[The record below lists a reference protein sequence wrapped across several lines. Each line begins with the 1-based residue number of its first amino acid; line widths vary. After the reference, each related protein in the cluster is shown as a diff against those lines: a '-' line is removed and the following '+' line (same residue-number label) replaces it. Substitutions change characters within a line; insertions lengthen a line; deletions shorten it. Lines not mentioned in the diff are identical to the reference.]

1 MISQMRVSV
10 KHRGNVYSR
19 FSALHTLKYTL
30 ILSMQFREIHPFMEY
45 LCCVHCKGK
54 TADIFYWFYERKLLL
69 GNISNTKKF
78 SYLKKQTYEPYLLKV
93 FWEIYLWVPDYEILG
108 SFLIV
113 VCNSSSDSA
122 ISHCM
127 LDTRMRMYVYKICWY
142 INHLRSLVFV
152 ISRRCSL
159 GKSAFYSIQYN
170 NLLKCNLAASK
181 LFHVFIQ
188 SIKFCPFHCH
198 ISKSA
203 DVWNGWFIKET
214 KNERLLL

>member
-1 MISQMRVSV
+1 MFIV
-10 KHRGNVYSR
+10 KGRQLIYSID
-19 FSALHTLKYTL
+19 FTKENYSWVTFPTLKSFP
-30 ILSMQFREIHPFMEY
+30 IWKNKHMSPM
-45 LCCVHCKGK
+45 
-54 TADIFYWFYERKLLL
+54 
-69 GNISNTKKF
+69 
-78 SYLKKQTYEPYLLKV
+78 LLKV

-181 LFHVFIQ
+181 LFHVFTQ

>member
-1 MISQMRVSV
+1 MFIV
-10 KHRGNVYSR
+10 KGRQLIYSID
-19 FSALHTLKYTL
+19 FTKENYSWVTFPTLKSFP
-30 ILSMQFREIHPFMEY
+30 IWKNKHMSPM
-45 LCCVHCKGK
+45 
-54 TADIFYWFYERKLLL
+54 
-69 GNISNTKKF
+69 
-78 SYLKKQTYEPYLLKV
+78 LLKV

-159 GKSAFYSIQYN
+159 G
-170 NLLKCNLAASK
+170 NLRFTQFNTT
-181 LFHVFIQ
+181 IY
-188 SIKFCPFHCH
+188 
-198 ISKSA
+198 
-203 DVWNGWFIKET
+203 WNATW
-214 KNERLLL
+214 LLLSFFMCLHNQLSSVHSIVTYQKVQMFEMGDSSKRQKMNACSFRKKLSWFLS